1 MDIQVAEGIFDAFLE
16 SAIYNF
22 RPGYTGNI
30 KKFWLAT
37 AKMQA
42 GETVRPRILIIG
54 TSKQAGNA
62 CGIYDGTDWLTD
74 GTKRNKHK
82 FICDGLTQLG
92 VPNTRQSV
100 MPANGLIQAAY
111 IKYEP
116 RIEFAADWVI
126 QTNTAND
133 SLGGGLF
140 YCANGATGAL
150 RFKPEGFIDTVEVYH
165 SQGVGRGEFT
175 VSDGATVVGTIDQ
188 YSATTPALVKTTFTM
203 PRGSGKIL
211 NFNRTTTRALACD
224 IMAIV
229 AYDSTVPSIDIVNGG
244 RAGSTTA
251 RTIVNTNFWNSMGMI
266 NKMAPD
272 LTFIALG
279 ANDMG
284 SQNNVP
290 VATFVTNMGTIINQ
304 ARLTGDV
311 VIVIESLGTRVNA
324 KWGTAAFQQ
333 SYVDAL
339 YKLAKDYDCPLI
351 NENMVIGDFDSGQSA
366 TYVSDTN
373 FVHENVRA
381 NTMLAKKFVRVITA

>member
-1 MDIQVAEGIFDAFLE
+1 MDIQVAEGIFDALLE
-16 SAIYNF
+16 PAIYNF
-22 RPGYTGNI
+22 RPGYTGNM
-30 KKFWLAT
+30 KKFWLAM
-37 AKMQA
+37 AKMKA
-42 GETVRPRILIIG
+42 GEDVRPRVLQVG
-54 TSKQAGNA
+54 TSKAAGNA
-62 CGIYDGTDWLTD
+62 CGTFDGTDYLTD
-74 GTKRNKHK
+74 GTKRNKTK
-82 FICDGLTQLG
+82 FISDILTQMG
-92 VPNTRQSV
+92 IPNTRQSL
-100 MPANGLIQAAY
+100 MAANGLIQAAFV
-111 IKYEP
+111 KFEP

-150 RFKPEGFIDTVEVYH
+150 RFKPEGIIDKVDVYH

-175 VSDGATVVGTIDQ
+175 VSDGATVIGTIDQ
-188 YSATTPALVKTTFTM
+188 YNATTPALVKTTFTM
-203 PRGSGKIL
+203 TRGPGKIL
-211 NFNRTTTRALACD
+211 NFNRTSTRALPCD
-224 IMAIV
+224 IMAVV
-229 AYDSTVPSIDIVNGG
+229 AYDSTVPSVDIMNGG

-251 RTIVNTNFWNSMGMI
+251 RTVVDTNPWNSLGMI

-284 SQNNVP
+284 AQNNVP
-290 VATFVTNMGTIINQ
+290 VSTFVTNMGTIIAKAQ
-304 ARLTGDV
+304 LTGNV

-333 SYVDAL
+333 SYVDAM

-366 TYVSDTN
+366 IYVSDTN

-381 NTMLAKKFVRVITA
+381 NAMLAQKYVKIMTA